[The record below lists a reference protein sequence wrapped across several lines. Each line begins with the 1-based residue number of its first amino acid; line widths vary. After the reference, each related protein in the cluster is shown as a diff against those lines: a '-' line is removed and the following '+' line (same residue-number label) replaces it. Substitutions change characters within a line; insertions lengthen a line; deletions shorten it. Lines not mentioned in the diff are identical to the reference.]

1 MSSPDG
7 IVSRRQHLVEV
18 FSTILLAVAAL
29 ATAWSTY
36 QSTQWRG
43 EQAVSTSKATASRI
57 ESSEAATRA
66 GQLTQVDI
74 ATFVQWTNAHVA
86 GDADLAEF
94 YRHRF
99 RPEFEPAC
107 DAWLAPPALTSPD
120 APLTPFAMPE
130 YRVSEL
136 VRSSELNAQA
146 GRYSDDAGS
155 ANQRADNY
163 VLAVVMLAAALFFA
177 GISTKLR
184 VERQREALLVL
195 GWLIL
200 FGTAIWLSTSPVQI
214 SV

>member
-1 MSSPDG
+1 MQQLSK
-7 IVSRRQHLVEV
+7 RRHLVEL
-18 FSTILLAVAAL
+18 FSTILLAVAAV

-43 EQAVSTSKATASRI
+43 EQAVSTSKATDARI

-86 GDADLAEF
+86 GDSDLAEF
-94 YRHRF
+94 YRRRF
-99 RPEFEPAC
+99 RPEFEPAF
-107 DAWLAPPALTSPD
+107 DAWIATEPFTNPD

-136 VRSSELNAQA
+136 VRSSELNAEA
-146 GRYSDDAGS
+146 GQHSDDAGV

-177 GISTKLR
+177 GISTKLSE
-184 VERQREALLVL
+184 ERQREALLAL
-195 GWLIL
+195 GWLIFL
-200 FGTAIWLSTSPVQI
+200 GTAIWLSTSPVEL
-214 SV
+214 SL

>member
-1 MSSPDG
+1 MEP
-7 IVSRRQHLVEV
+7 VTRRQHLVDL

-43 EQAVSTSKATASRI
+43 EQAVNTSKATAARI

-74 ATFVQWTNAHVA
+74 ATFVQWTDAHLT
-86 GDADLAEF
+86 GNDELATF
-94 YRHRF
+94 YRRRF
-99 RPEFEPAC
+99 RPEFVPAF
-107 DAWLAPPALTSPD
+107 DAWIAAKPFTNPD

-130 YRVSEL
+130 YKVSEQ
-136 VRSSELNAQA
+136 VESSALNAQA
-146 GRYSDDAGS
+146 GRHADDAES

-184 VERQREALLVL
+184 EERQREALLVL

-200 FGTAIWLSTSPVQI
+200 IATAIWLSTSPVEV

>member
-1 MSSPDG
+1 MEAPN
-7 IVSRRQHLVEV
+7 RRRHLVDL
-18 FSTILLAVAAL
+18 FSTVLLAVAAL

-43 EQAVSTSKATASRI
+43 EQAVSTSKATAARI

-86 GDADLAEF
+86 GDDELAEF
-94 YRHRF
+94 YRRRF
-99 RPEFEPAC
+99 RPEFEPAF
-107 DAWLAPPALTSPD
+107 DAWIATEPFTNAD

-130 YRVSEL
+130 YKVTEL

-146 GRYSDDAGS
+146 GRYSEDAEA

-184 VERQREALLVL
+184 EEGQREALLVL

-200 FGTAIWLSTSPVQI
+200 LGTAIWLSTSPVQL